1 MPRVAERRGRSPP
14 HSVPRDTMRASIVPR
29 TPCLRFVRH
38 VHKSMCVACMCLH
51 RMDVAGHD
59 SHNTNRLV
67 ITHAR
72 PGFVDTEFAIARENC
87 TCAMPH

>member
-1 MPRVAERRGRSPP
+1 
-14 HSVPRDTMRASIVPR
+14 MRASIVPR

-38 VHKSMCVACMCLH
+38 VHKSMCVACMCLY